1 MFSLFTFFSR
11 PRPSLPPQPD
21 YFIMIQFFATMAVL
35 LELISFILLA
45 YYYLAP
51 SQSKAAKA
59 KSMLALNRAR
69 STATLGGAGINGHP
83 GSTSGPASTSGRGF
97 SKSVASLATTTGGAS
112 GVTSSLRPHR
122 GGAGAVPTR
131 LPRHQLPEVG
141 DRLERAFP
149 AQLRQQPRRHA

>member
-1 MFSLFTFFSR
+1 
-11 PRPSLPPQPD
+11 
-21 YFIMIQFFATMAVL
+21 MIQVFATMAVL

-112 GVTSSLRPHR
+112 HLSLRNISHYNLCND
-122 GGAGAVPTR
+122 GFLHLT
-131 LPRHQLPEVG
+131 QLLLLNGTPSKAASSSG
-141 DRLERAFP
+141 KFL
-149 AQLRQQPRRHA
+149 